1 MTRTVSF
8 EETADEFVFICTIE
22 NQTKKVFKVNKETLS
37 VSANQLFESMFSDLN
52 QAPSFEFIEPANLEK
67 TSNHVF
73 QTVKQIVE
81 KASEGIKQEWFD
93 QSEELVAA
101 E

>member
-1 MTRTVSF
+1 
-8 EETADEFVFICTIE
+8 
-22 NQTKKVFKVNKETLS
+22 
-37 VSANQLFESMFSDLN
+37 MFSDLN

-67 TSNHVF
+67 TSKHVF
-73 QTVKQIVE
+73 QTVTQIVE

>member
-8 EETADEFVFICTIE
+8 EETADGFVFTSTIE

-52 QAPSFEFIEPANLEK
+52 QAPSFEFIEPSNLEK
-67 TSNHVF
+67 TSKHVF

-93 QSEELVAA
+93 QSEELVAT

>member
-67 TSNHVF
+67 TSKHVF